1 MNARTDNGSTPLHS
15 AAVNIFSP
23 EIATTLIKAGADV
36 NAKTKNGDTPL
47 DRASGKNKPRN
58 AEVLRAAGGK
68 LGKDLP
74 GANEDKAVAEVN
86 SLANAVRLYITQNTT
101 GNIDDDFT
109 LEVLLD
115 GDDPYL
121 ENSADLI
128 DPWGT
133 PYEII
138 IPGEQNIEFDVMSY
152 GPDKK
157 FGGEDDIIHGKR

>member
-1 MNARTDNGSTPLHS
+1 MNTISVDSVS
-15 AAVNIFSP
+15 S
-23 EIATTLIKAGADV
+23 
-36 NAKTKNGDTPL
+36 
-47 DRASGKNKPRN
+47 RASGPSHDMDRHAMNRTTSRHAAPRLH
-58 AEVLRAAGGK
+58 APRRGFSLLEVIIAVTIIALLATLVVPRLTRFLA
-68 LGKDLP
+68 

-109 LEVLLD
+109 LEVLVE

>member
-1 MNARTDNGSTPLHS
+1 MNVIFADSVSSRAFRPSHDMDRHAMNRTTSRHATPRLHAPRRGFS
-15 AAVNIFSP
+15 LLEVIIAVTIVALL
-23 EIATTLIKAGADV
+23 ATLV
-36 NAKTKNGDTPL
+36 V
-47 DRASGKNKPRN
+47 PRLTRFL
-58 AEVLRAAGGK
+58 A
-68 LGKDLP
+68 

-101 GNIDDDFT
+101 GNIDNDFT
-109 LEVLLD
+109 LEVMLD

>member
-1 MNARTDNGSTPLHS
+1 MNRTTSRH
-15 AAVNIFSP
+15 
-23 EIATTLIKAGADV
+23 ATTRLHA
-36 NAKTKNGDTPL
+36 
-47 DRASGKNKPRN
+47 PRRGFSLL
-58 AEVLRAAGGK
+58 EVIIAVTIVALLATLVVPRLTRFLA
-68 LGKDLP
+68 

-133 PYEII
+133 PYEIV

>member
-1 MNARTDNGSTPLHS
+1 MNIISVDSVSSRAFGPSHDMDRHAMNRTTSRHATPRLHAPRRGFS
-15 AAVNIFSP
+15 LLEVIIAVTIVALL
-23 EIATTLIKAGADV
+23 ATLV
-36 NAKTKNGDTPL
+36 V
-47 DRASGKNKPRN
+47 PRLTRFL
-58 AEVLRAAGGK
+58 A
-68 LGKDLP
+68 

>member
-1 MNARTDNGSTPLHS
+1 MNRTTSRHATPRLHAPRRGFS
-15 AAVNIFSP
+15 LLEVIIAVTIVALL
-23 EIATTLIKAGADV
+23 ATLV
-36 NAKTKNGDTPL
+36 V
-47 DRASGKNKPRN
+47 PR
-58 AEVLRAAGGK
+58 LTRF
-68 LGKDLP
+68 
-74 GANEDKAVAEVN
+74 
-86 SLANAVRLYITQNTT
+86 TQNTT

-133 PYEII
+133 PYEIV

>member
-1 MNARTDNGSTPLHS
+1 MNIISVDSVS
-15 AAVNIFSP
+15 S
-23 EIATTLIKAGADV
+23 
-36 NAKTKNGDTPL
+36 
-47 DRASGKNKPRN
+47 RASGPFHDMDRHAMNRTTSRHASPRLH
-58 AEVLRAAGGK
+58 APRRGFSLLEVIIAVTIVALLATLVVPRLTRFLA
-68 LGKDLP
+68 

-133 PYEII
+133 PYEIV

>member
-1 MNARTDNGSTPLHS
+1 MNRTTSRHATSRIHAPRRGFSLLEVII
-15 AAVNIFSP
+15 AVTIVALL
-23 EIATTLIKAGADV
+23 ATLV
-36 NAKTKNGDTPL
+36 V
-47 DRASGKNKPRN
+47 PRLTRFL
-58 AEVLRAAGGK
+58 A
-68 LGKDLP
+68 

>member
-1 MNARTDNGSTPLHS
+1 MNIITVDSASSRAFGPSHDMDRHAMNRTTSRHATSRIHAPRRGFSLLEVII
-15 AAVNIFSP
+15 AVTIVALL
-23 EIATTLIKAGADV
+23 ATLV
-36 NAKTKNGDTPL
+36 V
-47 DRASGKNKPRN
+47 PRLTRFL
-58 AEVLRAAGGK
+58 A
-68 LGKDLP
+68 
-74 GANEDKAVAEVN
+74 GANEDKAVTEVN

>member
-1 MNARTDNGSTPLHS
+1 MNTISGDSVLSEIPDPLHDMDRH
-15 AAVNIFSP
+15 AMNR
-23 EIATTLIKAGADV
+23 TT
-36 NAKTKNGDTPL
+36 
-47 DRASGKNKPRN
+47 SRN
-58 AEVLRAAGGK
+58 AESRTHAPRRGFSLLEVIIAVTIVALLATLVVPRLTRFLA
-68 LGKDLP
+68 

-86 SLANAVRLYITQNTT
+86 SLANAVRLYITENTT